1 MQTVRVAGAG
11 MTRFGKFLDRQPRD
25 LAEEAVRAAV
35 EDAGIGL
42 RDIDAAYVSNSVA
55 GLITG
60 QETIRGQVFLRHTG
74 LLGIPIINTE
84 NACASAS
91 TAFHLGWMAVAA
103 GIYDCVLA
111 LGVEK
116 LSDPDKAK
124 SLRAFNA
131 AVDVSELAEIEQR
144 LGRSSA
150 GAQERSLFMDLYISM
165 LGVDTPGDE
174 ASTTVPR
181 PFRAGSGEQPD
192 RTAAAQQAAT
202 LSVASHGVAPAAS
215 QRGLTREQMALVS
228 VKNHYH
234 GSLNPYAQY
243 REEVTVEQ
251 VLASRTVVGPL
262 TVLMCSP
269 LGDGAAAA
277 IVVSEAFA
285 RKRGLTGPR
294 VDASVLLSGRGDD
307 RTMASATSRAAAK
320 AYAMAGIGPEDIDVA
335 EVHDAV
341 APAELSIYEE
351 LGFCAPGDGPRLVE
365 DRVTWLGGRLPVN
378 PSGGLLA
385 RGHPIG
391 ATGLGQIA
399 EVVWQLQGKG
409 GKRQVERC
417 KVALTE
423 NGGGYIGTDAAAMT
437 VHIFS
442 V

>member
-1 MQTVRVAGAG
+1 MQKVRVAGAG
-11 MTRFGKFLDRQPRD
+11 MSKFGKFLDRGLRD
-25 LAEEAVRAAV
+25 LAEEAVRDTL
-35 EDAGIGL
+35 EDTGIDV
-42 RDIDAAYVSNSVA
+42 REINAAYVSNSVA

-60 QETIRGQVFLRHTG
+60 QETIRGQVVLRKTG
-74 LLGIPIINTE
+74 LMGIPIVNVE

-91 TAFHLGWMAVAA
+91 TAFHLGWTAVAS
-103 GIYDCVLA
+103 GMYDCVLA

-124 SLRAFNA
+124 SFRAFNA
-131 AVDVSELAEIEQR
+131 AVDITELAELEKQ
-144 LGRSSA
+144 LGRG
-150 GAQERSLFMDLYISM
+150 GAEAKDRSLFMDLYLSM
-165 LGVDTPGDE
+165 LNPDE
-174 ASTTVPR
+174 P
-181 PFRAGSGEQPD
+181 
-192 RTAAAQQAAT
+192 
-202 LSVASHGVAPAAS
+202 AS
-215 QRGLTREQMALVS
+215 QEVVGGITREQMALVS

-243 REEVTVEQ
+243 REEVTLEQ
-251 VLASRTVVGPL
+251 VLQSRPVVGPL

-277 IVVSEAFA
+277 LIVSEEFA
-285 RKRGLTGPR
+285 RNKGLKGPK
-294 VDASVLLSGRGDD
+294 VDASVLVSGRADD
-307 RTMASATSRAAAK
+307 RSMAPSSRRAAMQ
-320 AYAMAGIGPEDIDVA
+320 AYEMAGIGPEDIDFA

-341 APAELSIYEE
+341 APAEISIYED
-351 LGFCAPGDGPRLVE
+351 LRFCAPGEGPKLIE

-378 PSGGLLA
+378 TSGGLLS

-409 GKRQVERC
+409 GKRQVENC
-417 KVALTE
+417 KVGLTQ
-423 NGGGYIGTDAAAMT
+423 NGGGHIGFDAAAMA